1 MSDTIDP
8 PPDWYLYHLAR
19 RAALSA
25 LQNPQPFVPGP
36 DPVVEAQREAQALR
50 DAGRLN

>member
-1 MSDTIDP
+1 MSDKQDTTS
-8 PPDWYLYHLAR
+8 DWYLRMVFLK
-19 RAALSA
+19 ALREA
-25 LQNPQPFVPGP
+25 PPFVPGP